1 MTNTK
6 WLRRALLG
14 GVALSVMAA
23 GAQADELSALKAQLE
38 SLQARVNTLETQPA
52 TTTMPD
58 GTSLISFKR
67 GQGTLANFGPSHEAA
82 DRGFTISVTPTADMP
97 APVAE
102 IVVYG
107 YVKGDVIYDF
117 NHDLGDTFYAPSLT
131 SGIGKSTD
139 HIRLHARQTRFGI
152 KSKVDTA
159 IGQIRTVI
167 EGDFFGSNGSGT
179 SPNFRLRHAYGEWD
193 ITPNWTFLA
202 GQTWNTA
209 GLLPIGVTTVDFSGP
224 VGPTYVRRAQVRLTY
239 HDGPLSWAVAI
250 QRPTQ
255 NTSNNNSTN
264 MPDIAGY
271 VQYDFPGGH
280 QFIVT
285 GDIADYSSANFD
297 GVASTSNIG
306 WVVQA
311 GANINISDIAYL
323 TTGVSYGYGQPQRGQ
338 FTYGGRGI
346 TTLNPNTGK
355 TVEALGLTVGL
366 SFNINDTTTFN
377 TAFGYF
383 DNLNNVAGANAANQT
398 ADVKSVHANIIWKP
412 VSQLQMGWEVMWAQN
427 SFVGGGSKSDVRA
440 QFGTWFFF

>member
-58 GTSLISFKR
+58 GVSLISFNR
-67 GQGTLANFGPSHEAA
+67 GQGTLANFGTDNARDGYQPAN
-82 DRGFTISVTPTADMP
+82 RGFTINVTPTADMP

-117 NHDLGDTFYAPSLT
+117 NHDLGDTFAVSALESAPRRE
-131 SGIGKSTD
+131 KD

-159 IGQIRTVI
+159 IGQIRSVV
-167 EGDFFGSNGSGT
+167 EGDFFGANGTGT

-193 ITPNWTFLA
+193 ITPNWTFMA
-202 GQTWNTA
+202 GQTWDTA
-209 GLLPIGVTTVDFSGP
+209 ALLPIGISTVDFSGP
-224 VGPTYVRRAQVRLTY
+224 VGPTYGRRAQVRISY

-250 QRPTQ
+250 QRPTN
-255 NTSNNNSTN
+255 NTDTN
-264 MPDIAGY
+264 MPDIASY
-271 VQYDFPGGH
+271 FQYDFPGGH

-285 GDIADYSSANFD
+285 GNIADYRRI
-297 GVASTSNIG
+297 STSDIG
-306 WVVQA
+306 WAVQA
-311 GANINISDIAYL
+311 GANINLADMAYL
-323 TTGVSYGYGQPQRGQ
+323 TTGVVYGRGQPQSL
-338 FTYGGRGI
+338 YCAGGCAILQVAPGGG
-346 TTLNPNTGK
+346 TAVETLGFS
-355 TVEALGLTVGL
+355 VGL

-383 DNLNNVAGANAANQT
+383 DNLNNVGPGTENT
-398 ADVKSVHANIIWKP
+398 AMSVHANILWKP
-412 VSQLQMGWEVMWAQN
+412 VSQMQMGWEVMWGEEKL
-427 SFVGGGSKSDVRA
+427 VGGGKRHDIRA
-440 QFGTWFFF
+440 QFGTWFYF

>member
-52 TTTMPD
+52 TTTVPD
-58 GTSLISFKR
+58 GVSLISFAR
-67 GQGTLANFGPSHEAA
+67 GQGTLANWGPDQTAHEGTQPA
-82 DRGFTISVTPTADMP
+82 DRGFTINVTPTADMP

-117 NHDLGDTFYAPSLT
+117 NHFVGDSFAPSALA
-131 SGIGKSTD
+131 SSPRREKD
-139 HIRLHARQTRFGI
+139 HITLHAKQTRFGI

-159 IGQIRTVI
+159 IGQIRTVV
-167 EGDFFGSNGSGT
+167 EGDFFTGT
-179 SPNFRLRHAYGEWD
+179 NTFRLRHAYGEWD

-202 GQTWNTA
+202 GQTWDTA
-209 GLLPIGVTTVDFSGP
+209 ALLPIGISTVDFSGP
-224 VGPTYVRRAQVRLTY
+224 TGPSYGRRAQVRITY

-250 QRPTQ
+250 QRPTN
-255 NTSNNNSTN
+255 NTSTN
-264 MPDIAGY
+264 MPDVASY
-271 VQYDFPGGH
+271 FQYDFPGGH

-285 GDIADYSSANFD
+285 GDISDYRRI
-297 GVASTSNIG
+297 STSDIG
-306 WVVQA
+306 WAVQA
-311 GANINISDIAYL
+311 GANINLADMAYL
-323 TTGVSYGYGQPQRGQ
+323 TTGIVYGRGQPQSL
-338 FTYGGRGI
+338 YCVGGCGI
-346 TTLNPNTGK
+346 LQVAPGGGK
-355 TVEALGLTVGL
+355 AVEALGFSVGL

-383 DNLNNVAGANAANQT
+383 DNINNIGGAGAENT
-398 ADVKSVHANIIWKP
+398 AMTVHANILWKP
-412 VSQLQMGWEVMWAQN
+412 VSQMQMGWEVMWGEEK
-427 SFVGGGSKSDVRA
+427 FVGGGKRHDLRA
-440 QFGTWFFF
+440 QFGTWFYF